1 MGGDEVDG
9 DGGDPTHSD
18 LSSLA
23 SKVVLLSEEAL
34 SIVASI
40 TGAPSVESFK
50 QGFKLLTTEDL
61 KSMRKLF
68 RRMGLS

>member
-1 MGGDEVDG
+1 MGGDEVD
-9 DGGDPTHSD
+9 DEGGEPTTDDLLALSKKVIRLSD
-18 LSSLA
+18 
-23 SKVVLLSEEAL
+23 EAL

-40 TGAPSVESFK
+40 TGAPSVTSFRE
-50 QGFKLLTTEDL
+50 GFTLLTTEDL